1 MRLKHLILAIVL
13 LCLASERTALA
24 CDETLLD
31 HTLFDQAMHT
41 YLDKLKQNNWE
52 GVKPFGQIKGNRI
65 YLSADFN
72 QLSAAQKR
80 RVLSLL
86 LLDYGEYSPLLHL
99 IDPRH
104 LFKASKQTGSM
115 LPYWVYTSEGRV
127 VSLPYNA
134 CNRMTVLTEY
144 ERSRL
149 SFLGIKLKRVQ
160 RYPMSRWQQEN
171 IKKLF
176 WNGIGY
182 DQAGDYWIAW
192 VPEKGRFEIDVPSK
206 NHAQVLNAFWK
217 VAPNYYRY
225 DVLERGTVV
234 YSRFRGKQIDV

>member
-1 MRLKHLILAIVL
+1 MRLKLALSIVL
-13 LCLASERTALA
+13 LWFGLQSAVLA

-31 HTLFDQAMHT
+31 RTLFDRAMKT
-41 YLDKLKQNNWE
+41 YLSKLKQNSWE
-52 GVKPFGQIKGNRI
+52 GVKPFGQLKGDRI
-65 YLSADFN
+65 YLTTAFN
-72 QLSAAQKR
+72 QLSATKKR

-86 LLDYGEYSPLLHL
+86 LLDYGEYSPLIHL
-99 IDPRH
+99 MNPKYR
-104 LFKASKQTGSM
+104 FQTSKQTGSM

-149 SFLGIKLKRVQ
+149 SFLGLKLKRVQ

-176 WNGIGY
+176 WNAVGY
-182 DQAGDYWIAW
+182 EQAGDYWIAW

-206 NHAQVLNAFWK
+206 NHAQILNDFWK
-217 VAPNYYRY
+217 VAPQYYRY
-225 DVLERGTVV
+225 DVIDRGTAS
-234 YSRFRGKQIDV
+234 YSYFRGKQIDG